1 MNLAISKALL
11 KVLLLQNPPL
21 QVDNGHVDIALD
33 SDSSSI
39 IAFLRQLWRNAVEP
53 VIQLWLREVGRNN
66 RAIDRRSNF
75 TANCFPWRS
84 GGVFRRRLLERC
96 NLVWGLRG
104 DARPR
109 ERTSGTRH
117 GQTNKP
123 SSSEATLPASLLGGG
138 GGLLEVSGI
147 EMEKGNAPSLL

>member
-53 VIQLWLREVGRNN
+53 VIQLRLREVGR
-66 RAIDRRSNF
+66 RSNRLALKF
-75 TANCFPWRS
+75 HRKLFSLAVGRCFSTAP
-84 GGVFRRRLLERC
+84 
-96 NLVWGLRG
+96 
-104 DARPR
+104 PR
-109 ERTSGTRH
+109 
-117 GQTNKP
+117 
-123 SSSEATLPASLLGGG
+123 A
-138 GGLLEVSGI
+138 
-147 EMEKGNAPSLL
+147 M